1 MAGKDRSMRPLRFL
15 LYGSLL
21 LTLAPGWAT
30 AQEQR
35 GQAELKI
42 PEVVEPSPFLQ
53 RAPAGYRNYALRNFT
68 NPPDHSFPFAGRP
81 QAYFGSMGSYLITGY
96 EVYTW
101 SETRL
106 PGQQFGSRMFK
117 DLNAFRP
124 LFDHV
129 MVARDSWGDR
139 GVSAIVGDG
148 LIARFTPLTLSKVDF
163 NGLRLDLATPDLEI
177 TALASRL
184 ERQPANPTSISAPWN
199 IEGTFVSDSNTL
211 LLGGRAQTRIGA
223 LRLGLNGV
231 NLHVYQ
237 STRPGNSLKG
247 RVRPDHPLIEFIMV
261 RVADDSPADGH
272 GAVVQ
277 ELSLVLDGEV
287 RPDLPPQVIRH
298 RSGVPTQVG
307 SVSRNTGEFR
317 PVIYTRPSSIGYYSF
332 GGGVYYRGREVPHY
346 ADYLYRMAHESG
358 QDVSA
363 STNLEGL
370 LANYAVEPPGSVHRA
385 DGDEVL
391 IYMFDLRQEPAVRS
405 VEVET
410 LIGSDYRIDVAV
422 QWEKNATGR
431 NFASQFTSTYYHTV
445 RRAPGN
451 VRDLSNLERV
461 RFHVGENTALFV
473 YGADANFS
481 LAGLEINGEYA
492 RSAVYARYP
501 AHQEGERRFGQGP
514 RFAAR
519 GDAFYLQALRWFGR
533 GRVGAEY
540 FSMQPN
546 YTTELRTYLKPELT
560 YDYGD
565 LAGLTNA
572 TLYWRLVQDNEDA
585 DRYPDA
591 PLGHILGAGR
601 DAVSVD
607 PTGVFPGQDEDND
620 GWPDTN
626 RNFNS
631 LPDYEEPFLMFDVEP
646 NDYTYG
652 LDRNNNGEPDH
663 REDDWDADLPYDP
676 DQRGG
681 HLFGQVDLTRGWTAV
696 AGRYAVGQVAGAGRN
711 RSTYAILS
719 YRREGVRRLR
729 RLFLEN
735 HLRRVQDDIAD
746 EYLALWERPD
756 RGRVKAGD
764 GGLEINVFSF
774 FNKERREDLL
784 LYRDSWVNE
793 TYLEGGLNPWSSLHL
808 VQKVRLLLNWQ
819 QGGEVVP
826 GTFQR
831 RRRLD
836 YWTVSSRAQYTWSLG
851 RLSLTPQYKFMLLRL
866 LDQEAGT
873 ATRSEWRSIP
883 ILRLEYPL
891 MDRVDLRMGLQGMGP
906 FPYRLEDNAR
916 RRLSFEQRTA
926 FVSLTNRSRY
936 FGYNLFTIIGLMR
949 NRKDFDNPFRQA
961 DEFHSWSFFVRTLIG
976 FTEYG
981 RLY

>member
-1 MAGKDRSMRPLRFL
+1 MRHHRIHYYGILYLVLAAWGAVAEGQKD
-15 LYGSLL
+15 
-21 LTLAPGWAT
+21 
-30 AQEQR
+30 
-35 GQAELKI
+35 QARLKL
-42 PEVVEPSPFLQ
+42 PEVETASSFLQ
-53 RAPAGYRNYALRNFT
+53 RTFAPYRNYSFRHFT
-68 NPPDHSFPFAGRP
+68 NPPDHSFPFADRP
-81 QAYFGSMGSYLITGY
+81 RAYYGSLGTYLITGY

-101 SETRL
+101 TETRV

-117 DLNAFRP
+117 DMNALRP

-129 MVARDSWGDR
+129 IVGRDSWGGR
-139 GVSAIVGDG
+139 GFSAIVGDG

-163 NGLRLDLATPDLEI
+163 NGLRLDVSTPGLEI

-184 ERQPANPTSISAPWN
+184 ERQPANPTSISAPWD

-247 RVRPDHPLIEFIMV
+247 RVRPDHPLIEFIVV
-261 RVADDSPADGH
+261 RVADDSPADGR
-272 GAVVQ
+272 GAVAQ
-277 ELSLVLDGEV
+277 EVSLVLDGEV
-287 RPDLPPQVIRH
+287 RTDLPPQVIRH
-298 RSGVPTQVG
+298 RRGVPTQVG
-307 SVSRNTGEFR
+307 SVSRSTGEFR
-317 PVIYTRPSSIGYYSF
+317 PVIYSRPSPIGFYAFAGGSF
-332 GGGVYYRGREVPHY
+332 YRHREVPYY
-346 ADYLYRMAHESG
+346 ADYLYRFAHESG

-363 STNLEGL
+363 ATNLEGL
-370 LANYAVEPPGSVHRA
+370 LANYVVESPRAVHHA

-391 IYMFDLRQEPAVRS
+391 IYMFDVRQESALRS
-405 VEVET
+405 VEVEA
-410 LIGSDYRIDVAV
+410 LIGNDYRIDVAV
-422 QWEKNATGR
+422 QWEKNATAR
-431 NFASQFTSTYYHTV
+431 DLASQFTSTYYHTV

-451 VRDLSNLERV
+451 VQDLSNQKRV
-461 RFHVGENTALFV
+461 RFHIGENTALFV

-492 RSAVYARYP
+492 RSALYARYP
-501 AHQEGERRFGQGP
+501 AHLEGERRFEQAP
-514 RFAAR
+514 RFAGR
-519 GDAFYLQALRWFGR
+519 GEAYYLQAMRWFGR

-540 FSMQPN
+540 FSMNPH
-546 YTTELRTYLKPELT
+546 YTTELRTYLRPELV

-572 TLYWRLVQDNEDA
+572 TLYWRLVQDNEDG
-585 DRYPDA
+585 DRYPDV
-591 PLGHILGAGR
+591 PLGHVLGAGR

-626 RNFNS
+626 RNFNGR
-631 LPDYEEPFLMFDVEP
+631 PDYEEPFLMFDVEP

-663 REDDWDADLPYDP
+663 REDDQDADLPYDP

-681 HLFGQVDLTRGWTAV
+681 HLFGQLDLTRRWTAV
-696 AGRYAVGQVAGAGRN
+696 AGRYAVRQMAGAGRN
-711 RSTYAILS
+711 KSTYAILS
-719 YRREGVRRLR
+719 YRREGARRVR

-735 HLRRVQDDIAD
+735 HFRRLQDDIAD
-746 EYLALWERPD
+746 EFLALVERPG
-756 RGRVKAGD
+756 RGRIKAGD
-764 GGLEINVFSF
+764 GALEINVFSF

-808 VQKVRLLLNWQ
+808 VQKLRLLLNWQ

-826 GTFQR
+826 GVFQR
-831 RRRLD
+831 RRRMD
-836 YWTVSSRAQYTWSLG
+836 YWTLSSRAQYTWRLG
-851 RLSLTPQYKFMLLRL
+851 ELSLTPQYKFMLLRL
-866 LDQEAGT
+866 LDREAGT
-873 ATRSEWRSIP
+873 ALRSEWRSIP

-891 MDRVDLRMGLQGMGP
+891 MDRVTLRMGLQGLGP
-906 FPYRLEDNAR
+906 LPYRLEDQAR
-916 RRLSFEQRTA
+916 KRLTFEQRTA

-936 FGYNLFTIIGLMR
+936 FGYNLYTIIGLMR
-949 NRKDFDNPFRQA
+949 NRKDFENRFRLA
-961 DEFHSWSFFVRTLIG
+961 DEFHGWSFFVRTLIG

-981 RLY
+981 RLF